1 MLNILFTNVKKYYIL
16 KKQSEVTGKDGMNS
30 NIVVTGILILAVIL
44 DLRTYRIPNGLIL
57 IGIVFHAGWR
67 FCREGCS
74 ALPDILAGIMIPI
87 LVLFL
92 LYRLRMLGAGD
103 IKLFAVIGGGAG
115 LEILNIMLY
124 SFLAGGIL
132 AIVHMLYHRSL
143 VNRLQTFWNYAR
155 TCFITGNIFP
165 YDSGFDRGDT
175 RNTVHFSIAVLSGYA
190 VWMIERWLDI

>member
-1 MLNILFTNVKKYYIL
+1 M
-16 KKQSEVTGKDGMNS
+16 TGKEGMDS
-30 NIVVTGILILAVIL
+30 NIVVAGILILAMVL
-44 DLRTYRIPNGLIL
+44 DLRTYRIPNVLIL
-57 IGIVFHAGWR
+57 IGMLFSAGGR

-92 LYRLRMLGAGD
+92 LYQLRMLGAGD
-103 IKLFAVIGGGAG
+103 IKLFAVIGGAAG

-124 SFLAGGIL
+124 SFFAGGIL
-132 AIVHMLYHRSL
+132 AVVYMLYHRSL

-155 TCFITGNIFP
+155 TCFITGNIIP

-175 RNTVHFSIAVLSGYA
+175 RNTVHFSIAVLAGYTA
-190 VWMIERWLDI
+190 WMIERWLNI